1 MSDPLARAVDAQIDA
16 FRPDKVPPFAA
27 IETRKRRRDRRRMA
41 VGAGVLSVVGVVGVV
56 FAGPSLTGGGDRLTG
71 PPVAGPAATPTVTVD
86 DRTTRYGLS
95 YVDPG
100 AYDVGRDEP
109 LMKVCLALPGTSEVS
124 VEQSLPPGYFVLL
137 TGTEQAKA
145 FERCAADLDNVT
157 VRNLDATPS
166 GSLRTGVQV
175 CRTQPTGPCQ
185 KLDADTANRI
195 YDALALDSRPRAV
208 PNGPRCMILAV
219 NYTLLFDKPGAD
231 VQEIVVPAASCVP
244 VTIGTT
250 AYEVDAAPRE
260 LVLQAYDAAV
270 TAARDGAIPC
280 LPETPTEPGY
290 VGLTE
295 QQALDL
301 AARQGL
307 TVRVVGRDGKCSNIT
322 RDMRPDRVNLDLVSG
337 RVARAI
343 RS

>member
-1 MSDPLARAVDAQIDA
+1 MSDPLDRAVDAQIDA

-27 IETRKRRRDRRRMA
+27 IETRKRGRDRRRMA

-95 YVDPG
+95 YVDPA

-109 LMKVCLALPGTSEVS
+109 LMAICLALPGTSEVS
-124 VEQSLPPGYFVLL
+124 VEESLPPGYFVLL
-137 TGTEQAKA
+137 TGTEQAAA
-145 FERCAADLDNVT
+145 FERCAADLDNVD

-166 GSLRTGVQV
+166 GIQWTGVQV
-175 CRTQPTGPCQ
+175 CRTQPAGPCREV
-185 KLDADTANRI
+185 DADDANRI
-195 YDALALDSRPRAV
+195 FDALALDSRPRAV
-208 PNGPRCMILAV
+208 PNGPRCLIASV
-219 NYTLLFDKPGAD
+219 TYSLLFHNPGAD
-231 VQEIVVPAASCVP
+231 VGEITVPVASCVP
-244 VTIGTT
+244 VTVGTS
-250 AYEVDAAPRE
+250 AYEVDDSPRE
-260 LVLQAYDAAV
+260 LVRQAYDAAIAV
-270 TAARDGAIPC
+270 QDTAGPC
-280 LPETPTEPGY
+280 LPDNPSEPGY

-295 QQALDL
+295 QQARDL

-307 TVRVVGRDGKCSNIT
+307 TVRVVGRDGKCSYIT
-322 RDMRPDRVNLDLVSG
+322 FDMRPDRVNLDLMSG
-337 RVARAI
+337 RVASAT